1 MSDLFDEGSR
11 QPRPMPPAPPTRRS
25 RALIITGAVLVV
37 GFFSLTTIASF
48 LTDRLWFGAIGYSS
62 VFSTLF
68 WTRTGLFLVFAA
80 LMALVV
86 GANMWLAYRFR
97 PLFRPSSPE
106 QTGLD
111 RYRDAVTPIRTWL
124 LVGVS
129 VLLGLFAGGSAAGQW
144 REYMLWRN
152 GQEFGQ
158 QDQYFDRDIGFYVFD
173 LPWLH
178 YLTDSVMAFSVVAL
192 LMAGLV
198 HYLYGGIR
206 LQTQHDRLSGAAQV
220 QLSVL
225 LGVFVLAKAADYWL
239 DRFDLVHQGGRLITG
254 ITFTDDK
261 AVIPAKN
268 ILMGIA
274 IICAVLFF
282 LNVWR
287 RTWMLPSV
295 GLALLVLSAILLGL
309 IWPGIVQQF
318 QVDPT
323 EADKEAPYIAANIS
337 ATREAYEL
345 DGVEKQPFVSSV
357 SLDDAK
363 PARVTS
369 ETEKV
374 PLVDPN
380 LVRQLFEQQQQV
392 RAYYSVADVLDVDR
406 YTIQGEERA
415 LVLGVRELDQSGLNQ
430 GDRNWTNLHTV
441 YTHGNGVIA
450 AFANQRPE
458 DNGSERSRTIQWAEG
473 QQSNQDVLYRLFPD
487 GYESRVYFGE
497 TSPEYSIVG
506 KVEGGPDVELDLGNA
521 ASDPEEGQTT
531 TYDGKGGVEVG
542 SLMRQLLYA
551 VRFGDPNF
559 ILSERVNEN
568 SKVLYYRQPLERVE
582 KLAPWLTLDKD
593 PYPAVVDGRILW
605 IVDGYTT
612 TDRYP
617 LSQRESFEE
626 MTSDSLDE
634 GTAFG
639 ALPTDEIN
647 YMRNAV
653 KVTLDAYDGT
663 VNIYAWDEEDP
674 ILQAWRGAFPDVVQD
689 RDAIPDSVLEHLRYP
704 EDMFKV
710 QRYQFARYHVT
721 DERDWY
727 QGNDRWAVPED
738 PEAPGNFQPPY
749 RLFINDEDGEG
760 QTFSMTSVYVPF
772 NKNNLASFVSVN
784 ADATD
789 EDYGKIRV
797 LQLPNEQT
805 PGPGLIKNQMT
816 TDEEVRNELLA
827 FQSGGSRPVYGNL
840 LTLPVG
846 DGLMYVQPVYAIRE
860 LSDASYPELQ
870 FVIVS
875 YGDRV
880 GIGDTLT
887 AALGDVLGVDTS
899 APPSPEPPRPG
910 DGGPDDEE
918 PTGTVDEQIRRLL
931 IQAQRAFDDAEAAQR
946 SGDTV
951 TWAEKTE
958 EAQRL
963 IERAVALAEQQQEEQ
978 EAEGEEA
985 AGAGG

>member
-1 MSDLFDEGSR
+1 VSELFDEGPR
-11 QPRPMPPAPPTRRS
+11 QPRQTPPAPPTRRS
-25 RALIITGAVLVV
+25 RALIITATVLVL
-37 GFFSLTTIASF
+37 GFFGLSTFASF
-48 LTDRLWFGAIGYSS
+48 LTDRMWYDALGYLS

-68 WTRTGLFLVFAA
+68 WTRAGLFLVFAA
-80 LMALVV
+80 AMALVV
-86 GANMWLAYRFR
+86 GVNMYLAYRFR

-129 VLLGLFAGGSAAGQW
+129 VLLGLFAGTSAAGQW
-144 REYMLWRN
+144 RHYLLWRN
-152 GQEFGQ
+152 GQSFGQ
-158 QDQYFDRDIGFYVFD
+158 EDPQFGRDIGFYVFD

-178 YLTDSVMAFSVVAL
+178 YLVDSVMAFTVVAVI
-192 LMAGLV
+192 MAALV

-206 LQTQHDRLSGAAQV
+206 LQTSHDRLSGAAQA

-254 ITFTDDK
+254 ITYTDDH
-261 AVIPAKN
+261 AVLPAKN

-274 IICAVLFF
+274 VICAVLFF

-295 GLALLVLSAILLGL
+295 GLALLALSAVLLGL

-323 EADKEAPYIAANIS
+323 EADKEAPYIKRNIE
-337 ATREAYEL
+337 ATRAAY
-345 DGVEKQPFVSSV
+345 DVDDVQVEPF
-357 SLDDAK
+357 
-363 PARVTS
+363 TS
-369 ETEKV
+369 EVDPDSTRTAQVAEETEKV

-406 YTIQGEERA
+406 YEIQGEDRA
-415 LVLGVRELDQSGLNQ
+415 LVLGVRELDQSGLNE
-430 GDRNWTNLHTV
+430 GDRNWSNLHTV
-441 YTHGNGVIA
+441 YTHGDGVIA

-458 DNGSERSRTIQWAEG
+458 DNGAERSRSIQWAEG
-473 QQSNQDVLYRLFPD
+473 QQANQDVLTRLFPD
-487 GYESRVYFGE
+487 GYESRIYFGE
-497 TSPEYSIVG
+497 QSPDYSIVG
-506 KVEGGPDVELDLGNA
+506 KVEGAPDVELDLLNTDA
-521 ASDPEEGQTT
+521 EAEAEEGGTT
-531 TYDGKGGVEVG
+531 TYDGAGGVEVG
-542 SLMRQLLYA
+542 SLYRQLLYA

-559 ILSERVNEN
+559 ILSERVNDN
-568 SKVLYYRQPLERVE
+568 SQVLYYRQPLERVE

-593 PYPAVVDGRILW
+593 PYPAVVDGRIMW

-617 LSQRESFEE
+617 LAQRESFEE
-626 MTSDSLDE
+626 MTSDSLDQ

-653 KVTLDAYDGT
+653 KVTIDAYDGT
-663 VNIYAWDEEDP
+663 VNMYAWDESDP
-674 ILQAWRGAFPDVVQD
+674 ILQAWRGAFPDTVQD
-689 RDAIPDSVLEHLRYP
+689 REDIPDEVMEHLRYP

-738 PEAPGNFQPPY
+738 PEAPNNYQPPY
-749 RLFINDEDGEG
+749 RLFIQDEDGSD

-772 NKNNLASFVSVN
+772 DKNNLASFVSVN

-789 EDYGKIRV
+789 EENYGQMRV

-846 DGLMYVQPVYAIRE
+846 EGLMYVQPVYAIRE

-887 AALGDVLGVDTS
+887 AALGDVLGVGTS
-899 APPSPEPPRPG
+899 DPPPATPEPDPG
-910 DGGPDDEE
+910 PGGGGGANE
-918 PTGTVDEQIRRLL
+918 PPASVEEQIADLL
-931 IQAQRAFDDAEAAQR
+931 ARAQQAFDEADAAFRE
-946 SGDTV
+946 GDTV

-958 EAQRL
+958 EARRYVN
-963 IERAVALAEQQQEEQ
+963 RAVTLAGQLEQPP
-978 EAEGEEA
+978 AD
-985 AGAGG
+985 

>member
-1 MSDLFDEGSR
+1 MSELFDEGPR
-11 QPRPMPPAPPTRRS
+11 QPRQTPPPPPTRRS
-25 RALIITGAVLVV
+25 RALIITATVLVL
-37 GFFSLTTIASF
+37 GFFGLSTFSSF
-48 LTDRLWFGAIGYSS
+48 LTDRMWYDALGYLS

-80 LMALVV
+80 AMALVV
-86 GANMWLAYRFR
+86 GVNMYLAYRFR

-129 VLLGLFAGGSAAGQW
+129 VLLGLFAGTSAAGQW
-144 REYMLWRN
+144 RHYLLWRN
-152 GQEFGQ
+152 GQSFGEE
-158 QDQYFDRDIGFYVFD
+158 DPYFSRDIGFYVFD

-178 YLTDSVMAFSVVAL
+178 YLVDSVMAFTVVAVI
-192 LMAGLV
+192 MAALV

-206 LQTQHDRLSGAAQV
+206 LQTSHDRLSGAAQA
-220 QLSVL
+220 QLSLL

-254 ITFTDDK
+254 ITYTDDK
-261 AVIPAKN
+261 AVLPAKN

-274 IICAVLFF
+274 VICAVLFF

-295 GLALLVLSAILLGL
+295 GLALLALSAVLLGL

-323 EADKEAPYIAANIS
+323 EADKEAPYIARNID
-337 ATREAYEL
+337 ATRAAY
-345 DGVEKQPFVSSV
+345 DVDDVQVEPFISDVDPDSAPPSQV
-357 SLDDAK
+357 A
-363 PARVTS
+363 A
-369 ETEKV
+369 ETEQV

-406 YTIQGEERA
+406 YTIQGEDRA
-415 LVLGVRELDQSGLNQ
+415 LVLGVRELDQSGLNE
-430 GDRNWTNLHTV
+430 GDRNWSNLHTV
-441 YTHGNGVIA
+441 YTHGDGVIA

-458 DNGSERSRTIQWAEG
+458 DNESERSRTIQWAEG
-473 QQSNQDVLYRLFPD
+473 QQTNQDVLTRLFPD

-497 TSPEYSIVG
+497 QSPDYSIVG
-506 KVEGGPDVELDLGNA
+506 KLDGAPDVELDLGNEG
-521 ASDPEEGQTT
+521 SDDDEGQTT
-531 TYDGKGGVEVG
+531 TYEGDGGVEVG
-542 SLMRQLLYA
+542 GLFRKLLYA

-617 LSQRESFEE
+617 LAQRESFEE
-626 MTSDSLDE
+626 MTSDSLDQ

-639 ALPTDEIN
+639 TLPTDEIN

-653 KVTLDAYDGT
+653 KVTIDAYDGT
-663 VNIYAWDEEDP
+663 VNMYAWDETDP
-674 ILQAWRGAFPDVVQD
+674 ILQAWRGAFPDTVQD
-689 RDAIPDSVLEHLRYP
+689 REDIPDEVMEHLRYP

-721 DERDWY
+721 NERDWY

-738 PEAPGNFQPPY
+738 PEAPNNYQPPY
-749 RLFINDEDGEG
+749 RLFINDEDGSG

-772 NKNNLASFVSVN
+772 DKNNLASFVSVN
-784 ADATD
+784 ADATSD
-789 EDYGKIRV
+789 SYGEMRV

-846 DGLMYVQPVYAIRE
+846 EGLMYVQPVYAIRE

-887 AALGDVLGVDTS
+887 AALGDVLGVGTS
-899 APPSPEPPRPG
+899 DPPPVAP
-910 DGGPDDEE
+910 GPDDPGPGGGEGNE
-918 PTGTVDEQIRRLL
+918 PPATVEQQIADLL
-931 IQAQRAFDDAEAAQR
+931 ARAQAAFDEADEAFR
-946 SGDTV
+946 AGDTV
-951 TWAEKTE
+951 TWAEKME
-958 EAQRL
+958 EARL
-963 IERAVALAEQQQEEQ
+963 LVNRAVTLADQLEQPA
-978 EAEGEEA
+978 AE
-985 AGAGG
+985 